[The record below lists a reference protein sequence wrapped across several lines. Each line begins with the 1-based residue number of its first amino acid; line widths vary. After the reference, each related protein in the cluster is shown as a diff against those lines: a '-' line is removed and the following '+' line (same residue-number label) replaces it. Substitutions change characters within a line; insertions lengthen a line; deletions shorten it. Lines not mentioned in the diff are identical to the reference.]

1 MITKDIIK
9 EVYEEVKRRCYL
21 PSNIHGIGAWHHHI
35 ELVYKLAISNYKDY
49 NANYEIVALSS
60 LLHDIASITSK
71 DFVEEH
77 HIIGAKMAEDILNK
91 YMPEQ
96 LSDEEINKVID
107 EAFAKINPTSPQDM
121 GKIIGS
127 ISPMLKGKADM
138 GMVSKLVKDKL
149 SNL

>member
-1 MITKDIIK
+1 MREKILEDLKLSMKAQDKEKLTVIRMIKGAIQMEELNKKHELSD
-9 EVYEEVKRRCYL
+9 EEV
-21 PSNIHGIGAWHHHI
+21 IGIIAKQIKSRKEAIVEFEKANRVDLVEQNKKEI
-35 ELVYKLAISNYKDY
+35 E
-49 NANYEIVALSS
+49 
-60 LLHDIASITSK
+60 
-71 DFVEEH
+71 
-77 HIIGAKMAEDILNK
+77 ILNT